1 MNIRY
6 SLFEKQTTKRPTIAL
21 RVAMMALVISALM
34 PSSGFSEDDYDPITF
49 ELSGNSLIAR
59 GEVGGDALAAF
70 GEALYDNPDID
81 TLVLQWVP
89 GSVDDDA
96 SLLLARTVN
105 SLGLKTIV
113 PEDGLVSSA
122 GTDLFLAGTQ
132 RVIEPGACIGVHSW
146 GDSEMGSGIEI
157 PRDAPVHRLYLRYY
171 DDIDISQEFYWYTLE
186 AAGSDDMHWM
196 TPQEQKQ
203 FSMATEQSAAM
214 QVQAEQ
220 CDQRTEPQ

>member
-1 MNIRY
+1 M
-6 SLFEKQTTKRPTIAL
+6 KRAAIASRAAL
-21 RVAMMALVISALM
+21 MAVLISASM
-34 PSSGFSEDDYDPITF
+34 PSSGFSEDDYDPIIF
-49 ELSGNSLIAR
+49 EPSGNSLIAR

-70 GEALYDNPDID
+70 GEALFDNPDID

-105 SLGLKTIV
+105 SLGLTTVV
-113 PEDGLVSSA
+113 PEDGLVSSS

-171 DDIDISQEFYWYTLE
+171 DDIDIDQEFYWYTLE
-186 AAGSDDMHWM
+186 VAGPDDMHWM
-196 TPQEQKQ
+196 TPQEQTQ

-214 QVQAEQ
+214 EVQAAER
-220 CDQRTEPQ
+220 CDQQTETP